1 MPSPIPSVSSAI
13 SIERTTKRY
22 GADLLALDDVSL
34 RVEPGAFI
42 GLLGPNGAGKSTLI
56 NVLGGLVLKDSGH
69 ISLWERDLDKDPR
82 NARAAIGIVPQEV
95 YMDPF
100 FTPYDMLEL
109 CAGLYGLKRADRWN
123 DTLLERL
130 GLGEK
135 KHVYSRSLSGGM
147 KRRMMVA
154 KALVH
159 RPPILVLDE
168 PTAGVDILFR
178 KSLWAFVQEM
188 HAQGTTILLTTH
200 YLEEAEALCEKIAI
214 IDQGKIVAYDKT
226 KTLIARLATKSL
238 HITFSGRARPKLRE
252 TLQKTLQKTL
262 DLPKDAR
269 IVACSA
275 HSVEIVYNPQK
286 VAVAELLEAVSDKGV
301 VIQDL
306 NTKEPSLE
314 EVFLQAT
321 QKGFSP

>member
-1 MPSPIPSVSSAI
+1 MNLPLPSVAAAI

-22 GADLLALDDVSL
+22 GSDLVALDDVSL
-34 RVEPGAFI
+34 RVAPGAFI

-56 NVLGGLVLKDSGH
+56 NILGGLVLKDSGKV
-69 ISLWERDLDKDPR
+69 SLWGRDVDKDPR

-100 FTPYDMLEL
+100 FTPYAMLEL
-109 CAGLYGLKRADRWN
+109 CAGLYGLRRSERWN

-130 GLGEK
+130 GLGDK

-168 PTAGVDILFR
+168 PTAGVDVMFR
-178 KSLWAFVQEM
+178 KHLWAFVQEM
-188 HAQGTTILLTTH
+188 HAEGTTILLTTH

-214 IDQGKIVAYDKT
+214 IDRGKIVAYDKT
-226 KTLIARLATKSL
+226 STLIARLATKSL
-238 HITFSGRARPKLRE
+238 HITFRGKERPKM
-252 TLQKTLQKTL
+252 QKTLR
-262 DLPKDAR
+262 LPEHAH
-269 IVACSA
+269 IVACTS
-275 HSVEIVYNPQK
+275 HSVEICYNPQK
-286 VAVAELLEAVSDKGV
+286 VAVAELLAAVDGNDVS
-301 VIQDL
+301 IQDL
-306 NTKEPSLE
+306 TTKEPSLE
-314 EVFLQAT
+314 EVFLQIT
-321 QKGFSP
+321 QQGFSPSKQ

>member
-1 MPSPIPSVSSAI
+1 MPSPLPSVASAI
-13 SIERTTKRY
+13 SIEHTTKRY
-22 GADLLALDDVSL
+22 ADLLALDDVSL

-56 NVLGGLVLKDSGH
+56 NILGGLALKDSGRV
-69 ISLWERDLDKDPR
+69 SLWERNLDIDPR

-100 FTPYDMLEL
+100 FTPYAMLEL
-109 CAGLYGLKRADRWN
+109 CAGLYGLSRAERWN

-130 GLGEK
+130 GLGDK
-135 KHVYSRSLSGGM
+135 KHVASRSLSGGM

-168 PTAGVDILFR
+168 PTAGVDVLFR
-178 KSLWAFVQEM
+178 KHLWAFVQEM

-214 IDQGKIVAYDKT
+214 IDRGKIVAYDKT
-226 KTLIARLATKSL
+226 STLIARLATKSL
-238 HITFSGRARPKLRE
+238 HIVFRGKARPKLRE
-252 TLQKTLQKTL
+252 TLR
-262 DLPKDAR
+262 LPEQAR
-269 IVACSA
+269 IVSCSK
-275 HSVEIVYNPQK
+275 HSVEIAYNPQK
-286 VAVAELLEAVSDKGV
+286 VAVAELLAAVSDKDV
-301 VIQDL
+301 SIQDL

-321 QKGFSP
+321 QQGFPPKKR

>member
-1 MPSPIPSVSSAI
+1 MPSPLPSVASAI
-13 SIERTTKRY
+13 SIEHTTKRY
-22 GADLLALDDVSL
+22 DDDLLALDDVSL

-56 NVLGGLVLKDSGH
+56 NILGGLVLKDSGRV
-69 ISLWERDLDKDPR
+69 SLWERDLDVDPR

-100 FTPYDMLEL
+100 FTPYAMLEL
-109 CAGLYGLKRADRWN
+109 CAGLYGLRRAERWN

-130 GLGEK
+130 GLGSK
-135 KHVYSRSLSGGM
+135 KHVTSRSLSGGM

-168 PTAGVDILFR
+168 PTAGVDVLFR
-178 KSLWAFVQEM
+178 KHLWAFVQEM

-214 IDQGKIVAYDKT
+214 IDGGKIVAYDKT
-226 KTLIARLATKSL
+226 STLIARLATKSL
-238 HITFSGRARPKLRE
+238 HIVFSGKARPKLRE
-252 TLQKTLQKTL
+252 TLR
-262 DLPKDAR
+262 LPEQAH
-269 IVACSA
+269 IVSCSK
-275 HSVEIVYNPQK
+275 HSVEIAYNPQK
-286 VAVAELLEAVSDKGV
+286 VAVAELLAAVSDKDV
-301 VIQDL
+301 SIQDL

-321 QKGFSP
+321 QQGFPPKKR

>member
-1 MPSPIPSVSSAI
+1 MSHLLPSVASAI
-13 SIERTTKRY
+13 SIESTTKRY
-22 GADLLALDDVSL
+22 GVDLLALDDVSL
-34 RVEPGAFI
+34 RVAPGAFI

-56 NVLGGLVLKDSGH
+56 NILGGLVLKNSGRV
-69 ISLWERDLDKDPR
+69 SLWERDVDEDPR

-100 FTPYDMLEL
+100 FTPYAMLEL
-109 CAGLYGLKRADRWN
+109 CAGLYGLRRAERWN

-130 GLGEK
+130 GLGDK

-147 KRRMMVA
+147 KRRLMVA

-168 PTAGVDILFR
+168 PTAGVDVMFR
-178 KSLWAFVQEM
+178 KHLWSFVQEM
-188 HAQGTTILLTTH
+188 HAEGTTILLTTH

-214 IDQGKIVAYDKT
+214 IDRGKIVAYDKT
-226 KTLIARLATKSL
+226 STLIARLATKSL
-238 HITFSGRARPKLRE
+238 HIVFRGKARPNLRT
-252 TLQKTLQKTL
+252 TLR
-262 DLPKDAR
+262 LPEHAH

-275 HSVEIVYNPQK
+275 HSVEIAYNPQK
-286 VAVAELLEAVSDKGV
+286 VAVAELLTATSGKGV
-301 VIQDL
+301 SVHDL
-306 NTKEPSLE
+306 TTKEPSLE

-321 QKGFSP
+321 QNSFPPPKR

>member
-1 MPSPIPSVSSAI
+1 MPSLLPSVSSAI

-22 GADLLALDDVSL
+22 AADLLALDDVSL

-69 ISLWERDLDKDPR
+69 VSLWERDLDKDPR

-123 DTLLERL
+123 HTLLERL

-147 KRRMMVA
+147 KRRMMFA

-238 HITFSGRARPKLRE
+238 HITFSGRARPRLRE
-252 TLQKTLQKTL
+252 TLR
-262 DLPKDAR
+262 LPKDAR

-275 HSVEIVYNPQK
+275 RSVEIVYNPQK

-301 VIQDL
+301 IIQDL

-321 QKGFSP
+321 QRGFSP